1 MFSFNIF
8 QRNKMENLEAGTAPL
23 RTQFQQHELL
33 DLPRTLA
40 SLENQIQNVA
50 AEMGCQQ
57 F

>member
-50 AEMGCQQ
+50 DEMGSQQ